1 MGKTIMFASGKGGS
15 GTTTFTV
22 NLGVILAN
30 TGAKVLVF
38 DMNIGLRND
47 DIYLGMEDRIL
58 FDLGDVA
65 SGLCPL
71 EKAVIAHDC
80 CPNLYLLP
88 CSQCK
93 GISGFSGRHIQTL
106 LEKLRED
113 YDYVLVDCPVS
124 IGKVMEY
131 IAGRSDKAVLV
142 VTPDYVSVRN
152 TDAVSK
158 RLESIGMTDRCF
170 AINKVT
176 ESVIGGE
183 LSLDWISETMEIPL
197 VGMLSLD
204 ETIHQ
209 CNNRGVPAALDGSSY
224 YVKTFIEIAAR
235 IIA

>member
-22 NLGVILAN
+22 NLGIVLAN
-30 TGAKVLVF
+30 TGARVLVF

-71 EKAVIAHDC
+71 EKAVVAHDS
-80 CPNLYLLP
+80 CPGLFLLP

-93 GISGFSGRHIQTL
+93 GISGFSGRHIRAL
-106 LEKLRED
+106 LEQLKED
-113 YDYVLVDCPVS
+113 YDFVLVDCPVS

-131 IAGRSDKAVLV
+131 IAGSADKAVLV
-142 VTPDYVSVRN
+142 VTPDFVSVRN

-170 AINKVT
+170 VINKIT
-176 ESVIGGE
+176 ESVIGSE
-183 LSLDWISETMEIPL
+183 LSLEWISETMEIPL
-197 VGMLSLD
+197 VGMVSLD
-204 ETIHQ
+204 ENIHLG
-209 CNNRGVPAALDGSSY
+209 NNRGVPVVQNGSSY
-224 YVKTFIEIAAR
+224 YTKTFIEIAAR
-235 IIA
+235 VIA